1 MADND
6 SNSFLWFLAGL
17 GVGAVIGVLYAPAS
31 GAETRDTI
39 RNKATEGRDYVTN
52 QAQRA
57 KDTAS
62 QWVDKS
68 KDIYSQQKEQFRS
81 AFAAGRQAYEQATSE
96 GGATTPGTTG
106 GPNV

>member
-17 GVGAVIGVLYAPAS
+17 GVGAVIGVLYAPAA
-31 GAETRDTI
+31 GAETRDNI
-39 RNKATEGRDYVTN
+39 RSKAVEGRDYVTN

-57 KDTAS
+57 KESAS
-62 QWVDKS
+62 QWVDKGR
-68 KDIYSQQKEQFRS
+68 DIYSQQKEQVRS

-96 GGATTPGTTG
+96 SPSGGGTG
-106 GPNV
+106 GTNL

>member
-17 GVGAVIGVLYAPAS
+17 GVGAVVGVLYAPAS
-31 GAETRDTI
+31 GSETRDTI
-39 RNKATEGRDYVTN
+39 RNKAVESRDYVSN

-62 QWVDKS
+62 TWVDKGR
-68 KDIYSQQKEQFRS
+68 DAYSQQKEHVRS
-81 AFAAGRQAYEQATSE
+81 AFAAGRQAYDQATGEPPAGS
-96 GGATTPGTTG
+96 TPSGS
-106 GPNV
+106 NL

>member
-31 GAETRDTI
+31 GTDTRDTI
-39 RNKATEGRDYVTN
+39 RNKAMEGRDYVNN

-57 KDTAS
+57 KETAS

-68 KDIYSQQKEQFRS
+68 RDVYQQQKEQVRS

-96 GGATTPGTTG
+96 PSGGAPGGT
-106 GPNV
+106 NL